1 MANLNVNI
9 AKKLISYVRHGV
21 DINDEIKQIYN
32 NSLIFIGDEGQI
44 YVPAMNTY
52 VGIGETAYTATID
65 RIAAVE
71 DQIRKLAETLGTD
84 LVSKIYANYSSRD
97 LTTMGTGV
105 ASATTLDE
113 TWALKNDVTIKGV
126 NDYDPTTGFARTP
139 LNPYSI
145 TNADGTLNTTLT
157 YSALYHNGVD
167 EHDSALPT
175 SGITV
180 TPHWGTIER
189 DTNPVTGQMVTKRF
203 GNYITID
210 DSLTWS
216 YMTSAYSY
224 TLNFAQR
231 YTANEVDRLYHNLI
245 GDSEPVYTPI
255 PLGYIVTNVTDLWAS
270 LSDTDKAQYAT
281 NNGVIVANNGDTPPT
296 YWTVKTG
303 INLSYATY
311 TTPFETSDKVY
322 HTITSADIAAILTAG
337 GADQQNNPIELGQYV
352 QYTTDYS
359 HLSVGVFPQLYVVDT
374 QYDSSYNMNIRDGI
388 NTLKE
393 VAYLLDLLSDGTLG
407 KTTYVTW
414 GQILTWGQTTYE
426 GEGQYPGPTV
436 TGATEEFTLTY
447 LENPS
452 DENSTVT
459 RTFHRIYTGGK
470 PNADETYAY
479 WVNEGDA
486 ETLGIQ
492 IAYSIAG
499 NKTEIDDLHKHTDW
513 IEKGDT
519 TLRSIKTKNS
529 NFVDFK
535 TIGGNVDW
543 VNTDSNQGSA
553 YFDYPGHPNNNAG
566 QGNDRGSYLVGD
578 VKLQVT
584 LNTATT
590 YATSYT
596 ASGVENRYFQD
607 EYGVEWWGC
616 FTLADMNNL
625 TADGSYYTMNANQP
639 DANGTYSFTVVS
651 DVKLDP
657 RTQDP
662 EKPYYWI
669 PNAADGLALNNQY
682 QNRTFKKIS
691 KTDLQS
697 ASGGTQIGTAKDG
710 TAITKN
716 NCAMFYYKQTDQ
728 VTGAISYIQIGNA
741 AAALAT
747 SHTDFY
753 FLESY
758 EYVAVHAYI
767 GDNAI
772 ATTEWT
778 GALIDAKVGAIAD
791 DLDDIL
797 AQAKKYTDDK
807 IDALD
812 NQYIYSDFATYW
824 AKYLGDI
831 RAAITADSTAAD
843 TQVVFGTAP
852 DTITCTYSEIISEGS
867 FDYTT
872 AYNALY
878 EQYKAAAGAEYT
890 VFGSEPSVN
899 NPYRI
904 SYITNSQ
911 YVYDLIEENGIVN
924 GATHELPTDT
934 FEAKAE
940 IWGDESNVI
949 NVKHEYVP
957 VELPTSGNK
966 KYNTLFE
973 KLYNWANAREDN
985 QIFVKDT
992 RLESYIALDPTG
1004 EYTGWTTGLPS
1015 TNVVGGID
1023 QTTYIFENG
1032 EFIPKNN
1039 STVQGVDTFENYR
1052 TAVNDK
1058 RWRQLY
1064 QKGPK
1069 YVELNFD
1076 ESEESEINLNAGK
1089 NVIII
1094 GPYKLTKSGNNVT
1107 VFKNSAAANATPEY
1121 DIDLGLLLN
1130 IAGQTTKSVK
1140 YFSVETKHY
1149 SYRDNGFGENAVNVT
1164 AHITRVEDA
1173 AEDNTGFADAYDVQ
1187 TFVENYFKW
1196 IDISATVTDSI
1207 VAGSDKY
1214 HKQIA
1219 LQDYLDL
1226 ITNGSTAFSYN
1237 VSGNTYAPYLYTRT
1251 EENSTVAFDAI
1262 QSDPGPVVATF
1273 WTDDNSK
1280 YAGDQEALGL
1290 TYNLAANSGFT
1301 YGVHVPVNGYY
1312 LHREFNLVNNSEYQ
1326 PSSDNY
1332 YIRIESAKINPRNL
1346 TYTLYK

>member
-71 DQIRKLAETLGTD
+71 EQIRKLAETLGTD

-97 LTTMGTGV
+97 LVQWGRTGI
-105 ASATTLDE
+105 ASASTLDE

-139 LNPYSI
+139 SNPYSI
-145 TNADGTLNTTLT
+145 TNADGTIDTDLT
-157 YSALYHNGVD
+157 YSALYHNGTKANQSDDDVVVTT
-167 EHDSALPT
+167 ALPT

-180 TPHWGTIER
+180 TPHWGAIER
-189 DTNPVTGQMVTKRF
+189 DTNPVTGQMVSKRF

-245 GDSEPVYTPI
+245 GDSRNVYTSI
-255 PLGYIVTNVTDLWAS
+255 PLGYVVTNITDLFAS

-281 NNGVIVANNGDTPPT
+281 NNGVIVANNGATPPT
-296 YWTVKTG
+296 YWSVKTG

-322 HTITSADIAAILTAG
+322 HTITAQEIADILSGGSDAA
-337 GADQQNNPIELGQYV
+337 LGQYV
-352 QYTTDYS
+352 QYTSDYS
-359 HLSVGVFPQLYVVDT
+359 DLSVGVFPQLYVVDT

-414 GQILTWGQTTYE
+414 GDILTWGATTFT
-426 GEGQYPGPTV
+426 GEGNYTGPAV
-436 TGATEEFTLTY
+436 DANEEFVLSY
-447 LENPS
+447 HDAN
-452 DENSTVT
+452 DSTNDWE

-470 PNADETYAY
+470 PNASETYAY
-479 WVNEGDA
+479 WVVEGDA

-519 TLRSIKTKNS
+519 TLRSVKTKNS

-535 TIGGNVDW
+535 TIGGKVDW
-543 VNTDSNQGSA
+543 TNTDSNQGSA
-553 YFDYPGHPNNNAG
+553 YFDYPGHPNNNSG
-566 QGNDRGSYLVGD
+566 TGNDAGSYLVGD

-584 LNTATT
+584 LNTAST

-596 ASGVENRYFQD
+596 AGSGVENRYFKD
-607 EYGVEWWGC
+607 EYGVEWFGC
-616 FTLADMNNL
+616 YTLADMNNL
-625 TADGSYYTMNANQP
+625 TADGSYYTMDANQP

-651 DVKLDP
+651 EVKLDP

-662 EKPYYWI
+662 NNPYYWI
-669 PNAADGLALNNQY
+669 PNAADGVALNNQY

-691 KTDLQS
+691 KVDLQA
-697 ASGGTQIGTAKDG
+697 ASNGQVLGTTKDG
-710 TAITKN
+710 QPITKA
-716 NCAMFYYKQTDQ
+716 NCEMFYYKHTDD
-728 VTGAISYIQIGNA
+728 VTGEVSYVQIGNA
-741 AAALAT
+741 TAALAT
-747 SHTDFY
+747 NNTELY

-767 GDNAI
+767 GNNAI

-791 DLDDIL
+791 DLEDIL

-807 IDALD
+807 IEALD
-812 NQYIYSDFATYW
+812 NQYIYSDFNIYW
-824 AKYLGDI
+824 DKYLDDI
-831 RAAITADSTAAD
+831 QAAITANASAAD
-843 TQVVFGTAP
+843 TEVTFGTGA
-852 DTITCTYSEIISEGS
+852 DAVTCTYGEIVAVGS

-878 EQYKAAAGAEYT
+878 ETFKTNAGTEYT
-890 VFGSEPSVN
+890 VFGGDPSAN

-904 SYITNSQ
+904 SYATNSQ

-934 FEAKAE
+934 FAANAE
-940 IWGDESNVI
+940 IWGDESNVK
-949 NVKHEYVP
+949 NVKHEYEDV
-957 VELPTSGNK
+957 VLPSGGSRK
-966 KYNTLFE
+966 DTLFE
-973 KLYNWANAREDN
+973 KLYKWANTHDDN
-985 QIFVKDT
+985 QVFVKDT
-992 RLESYIALDPTG
+992 TLESYIALDPAG
-1004 EYTGWTTGLPS
+1004 EYTGWTTGSPED
-1015 TNVVGGID
+1015 NVVGGTD
-1023 QTTYIFENG
+1023 TTLYIIENG
-1032 EFIPKNN
+1032 EFIPKT
-1039 STVQGVDTFENYR
+1039 SSSVIPVTTFTNYR
-1052 TAVNDK
+1052 GATHDK
-1058 RWRQLY
+1058 YWRQLY

-1076 ESEESEINLNAGK
+1076 NSEESVVNLNNGK
-1089 NVIII
+1089 NIIVI
-1094 GPYKLTKSGNNVT
+1094 GEYTLTKSGDKIAVT
-1107 VFKNSAAANATPEY
+1107 KNSEP
-1121 DIDLGLLLN
+1121 LGNLLC
-1130 IAGQTTKSVK
+1130 IKGTTTKSVK
-1140 YFSVETKHY
+1140 YFSVDTKHY
-1149 SYRDNGFGENAVNVT
+1149 SYLDNGFGENAVNVT
-1164 AHITRVEDA
+1164 AHITRIEDA

-1187 TFVENYFKW
+1187 TWVENYFKW
-1196 IDISATVTDSI
+1196 IDISATVTDAI
-1207 VAGSDKY
+1207 VTASDKY
-1214 HKQIA
+1214 HKQVS
-1219 LQDYLDL
+1219 LQEYLDL
-1226 ITNGSTAFSYN
+1226 NANGSTAYSYE
-1237 VSGNTYAPYLYTRT
+1237 VSAGSGTYALYLYNKV
-1251 EENSTVAFDAI
+1251 ESNNTVSFNEA
-1262 QSDPGPVVATF
+1262 QSITIKTF
-1273 WTDDNSK
+1273 WTDDNSL
-1280 YAGDQEALGL
+1280 YVGDQEALGL
-1290 TYNLAANSGFT
+1290 TYNLNVATSGFT
-1301 YGVHVPVNGYY
+1301 YGVHVPVNGYF
-1312 LHREFNLVNNSEYQ
+1312 LHEEFNVVDNTEYK
-1326 PSSDNY
+1326 PDVDNY

-1346 TYTLYK
+1346 TETLYK